1 VLIVLAALG
10 VALVALGVLILL
22 RFPDRP
28 GGNVSLMGLEVS
40 SVGAGLPLV
49 ALGVL
54 VTLVAFT
61 QSGEDGPSST
71 SDESSSSGGGGAV
84 VALLPK
90 HLPACFAD
98 FFAADPAVPRDRRR
112 PLPSEAQDIAVL
124 RADEAKADEFALV
137 FTDRQEVVGAAK
149 LRYDVDA
156 KQTSIDAVVDA
167 SCKPVSWISNVTPGP
182 SPDLVD
188 QYTTLRLEL
197 GTRTYEWELKPEGE
211 YQTEL
216 RRFQS

>member
-1 VLIVLAALG
+1 MLIVLAVLG
-10 VALVALGVLILL
+10 VTLVALGTLILL

-28 GGNVSLMGLEVS
+28 GGNVKLMGLEVS

-54 VTLVAFT
+54 VALVAFI
-61 QSGEDGPSST
+61 QSGEDGSSST
-71 SDESSSSGGGGAV
+71 SDESSSSGGGGAL
-84 VALLPK
+84 VAVLPK
-90 HLPACFAD
+90 DLPACFAR
-98 FFAADPAVPRDRRR
+98 FFAADPAVSRNRRR
-112 PLPSEAQDIAVL
+112 SLASEVQDVDVL
-124 RADEAKADEFALV
+124 GANEAKADEFVLV

-167 SCKPVSWISNVTPGP
+167 SCKPVSWISEGTPGP
-182 SPDLVD
+182 SPDVVD

-197 GTRTYEWELKPEGE
+197 GTRTYEWELKPDGE
-211 YQTEL
+211 YETEL
-216 RRFQS
+216 RRFQA

>member
-10 VALVALGVLILL
+10 VALVALGALILL

-28 GGNVSLMGLEVS
+28 GGNVSLMGLKVS

-54 VTLVAFT
+54 VALVAFT
-61 QSGEDGPSST
+61 QSGGDGSSST

-84 VALLPK
+84 AASPPK
-90 HLPACFAD
+90 DLPACFAD

-112 PLPSEAQDIAVL
+112 RLPSEAQDVDVL
-124 RADEAKADEFALV
+124 GAEESKADEFGLV

-156 KQTSIDAVVDA
+156 TQTSIDAIVDA
-167 SCKPVSWISNVTPGP
+167 SCKPVTWISDGAPSP

-188 QYTTLRLEL
+188 HYTNLRLEL
-197 GTRTYEWELKPEGE
+197 GERTYEWELKPESE
-211 YQTEL
+211 YETEL
-216 RRFQS
+216 RRFQA

>member
-10 VALVALGVLILL
+10 VALVALGALILL

-28 GGNVSLMGLEVS
+28 GGNVSLMGLKVS
-40 SVGAGLPLV
+40 SVSAGLPLV

-54 VTLVAFT
+54 VALVAFS
-61 QSGEDGPSST
+61 QSGEDGSSST

-84 VALLPK
+84 VALPPK
-90 HLPACFAD
+90 DQPACFAD
-98 FFAADPAVPRDRRR
+98 FFAADPAVSRKRLHG
-112 PLPSEAQDIAVL
+112 LPSEAQDVDVL
-124 RADEAKADEFALV
+124 GAGESKADEFGLV

-182 SPDLVD
+182 SPDVVD

-197 GTRTYEWELKPEGE
+197 GTRTYEWELKPDGE
-211 YQTEL
+211 YQTEF
-216 RRFQS
+216 RRFQA